1 MFKPNSASLFG
12 LVVLTGCLSL
22 PWAHAQEAD
31 SQPAFRARVEMVNI
45 LCTVQDHGRY
55 VDNLTRDDF
64 EIYEDGKKQDIRYFA
79 RETGE
84 DAQPL
89 NVMMLVDTS
98 GSVKDKLFFEK
109 QAAMA
114 FLEETLRKNKD
125 MAAIIQF
132 DSEIMLD
139 QDFTFDLKLLD
150 SALKDIRAGGATK
163 LYDAIWLA
171 VSDLLS
177 DQVGRKVIVVLSD
190 GDDTHSDVTDD
201 DAIKI
206 AQDHDVVIYGIGV
219 RGGRYNSN
227 FGKLKQFARETGG
240 LFFNSKASLDELRS
254 AFAKINAAVKNQYS
268 IAYVPTNAARDGS
281 FREITIKLRRSGLK
295 VSHRKG
301 YYAPKSDNGS

>member
-1 MFKPNSASLFG
+1 MLKSNRM
-12 LVVLTGCLSL
+12 LSL
-22 PWAHAQEAD
+22 ALVALCGGLGFTLLQAQESED
-31 SQPAFRARVEMVNI
+31 QPAFRATVEMVNI
-45 LCTVQDHGRY
+45 LCTVQNHGRY
-55 VDNLTRDDF
+55 VDDLTRDDF
-64 EIYEDGKKQDIRYFA
+64 EIYEDGVKQDIRYFS

-98 GSVKDKLFFEK
+98 GSVKDKLYFEK

-125 MAAIIQF
+125 MAAILQF

-139 QDFTFDLKLLD
+139 QDFTFDLPLLD
-150 SALKDIRAGGATK
+150 AALKDIRAGGATK

-171 VSDLLS
+171 VDELLGE
-177 DQVGRKVIVVLSD
+177 QVGRRVIVVLSD
-190 GDDTHSDVTDD
+190 GDDTHSQKTDD

-206 AQDHDVVIYGIGV
+206 AQDYDVVIYGIGV
-219 RGGRYNSN
+219 KGGRFDSN

-268 IAYVPTNAARDGS
+268 IAYVPKNPARDGS
-281 FREITIKLRRSGLK
+281 FREITVKLRRSGLK

>member
-1 MFKPNSASLFG
+1 MLKSNRM
-12 LVVLTGCLSL
+12 LSL
-22 PWAHAQEAD
+22 VLVALCGGLGFTLLHAQESED
-31 SQPAFRARVEMVNI
+31 QPAFRATVEMVNI
-45 LCTVQDHGRY
+45 LCTVQNHGRY
-55 VDNLTRDDF
+55 VDDLTRDDF
-64 EIYEDGKKQDIRYFA
+64 EIYEDGVKQDIRYFS

-98 GSVKDKLFFEK
+98 GSVKDKLYFEK

-125 MAAIIQF
+125 MAAILQF

-139 QDFTFDLKLLD
+139 QDFTFDLPLLD
-150 SALKDIRAGGATK
+150 AALKDIRAGGATK

-171 VSDLLS
+171 VDELLGE
-177 DQVGRKVIVVLSD
+177 QVGRRVIVVLSD
-190 GDDTHSDVTDD
+190 GDDTHSQKTDD

-206 AQDHDVVIYGIGV
+206 AQDYDVVIYGIGV
-219 RGGRYNSN
+219 KGGRFNSN

-254 AFAKINAAVKNQYS
+254 AFARINAAVKNQYS
-268 IAYVPTNAARDGS
+268 IAYVPKNPARDGS
-281 FREITIKLRRSGLK
+281 FREITVKLRQSGLK